1 MLESVESQTFKDF
14 EVCMVKGVFPQG
26 KAINNGAADAL
37 GDVFIILDFDVET
50 AHNGEEGLAKFKQK
64 KYSLLFANN
73 QKRSRCSSAAVT
85 ATPSSTDR

>member
-1 MLESVESQTFKDF
+1 MDSSGQLQRKGTELIVDDEKMVLKVTKYMLES
-14 EVCMVKGVFPQG
+14 
-26 KAINNGAADAL
+26 
-37 GDVFIILDFDVET
+37 LDFDVET
-50 AHNGEEGLAKFKQK
+50 THNGEEGLAKFKQK

>member
-1 MLESVESQTFKDF
+1 MDSSGQLQRKGTELIVDDEKMVLKVTKYMLES
-14 EVCMVKGVFPQG
+14 
-26 KAINNGAADAL
+26 
-37 GDVFIILDFDVET
+37 LDFDVET

-73 QKRSRCSSAAVT
+73 QKRSWCSSAAVT

>member
-1 MLESVESQTFKDF
+1 MDSSGQLQRKGTELIVDDEKMVLKVTKYMLES
-14 EVCMVKGVFPQG
+14 
-26 KAINNGAADAL
+26 
-37 GDVFIILDFDVET
+37 LDFDVET